1 MSDVR
6 TIKNGATKEEP
17 RLFYLLEGT
26 GPLHIHYE
34 TEEQRLRTNLGLLKQ
49 TLNPCQ
55 KKLLLRIVD
64 DKNLVCE
71 RAAQDW
77 YEKGFCTA
85 TRILIESLY
94 LR

>member
-1 MSDVR
+1 MWDNIGGKR
-6 TIKNGATKEEP
+6 MER
-17 RLFYLLEGT
+17 RLFELLEGT
-26 GPLHIHYE
+26 GPLHIYYE
-34 TEEQRLRTNLGLLKQ
+34 AEEQRLRTNLGMLKKG
-49 TLNPCQ
+49 LNPHQ
-55 KKLLLRIVD
+55 EKLLLRIVD

-71 RAAQDW
+71 RTAQDW